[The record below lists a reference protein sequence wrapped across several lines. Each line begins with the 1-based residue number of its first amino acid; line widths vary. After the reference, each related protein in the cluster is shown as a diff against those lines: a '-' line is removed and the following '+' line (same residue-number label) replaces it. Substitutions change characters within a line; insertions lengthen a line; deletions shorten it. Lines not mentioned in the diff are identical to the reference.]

1 MIIFHSYVSLPEG
14 TANKT
19 LNQHN
24 DILMVLFNG
33 KIEYKVGPDQL
44 PSCDRWFTKPVNY
57 YILHKPYLTKLR
69 GCHYIY
75 IIYVYHYSYY
85 QISL

>member
-1 MIIFHSYVSLPEG
+1 MIIYRSDVSLPEG

-75 IIYVYHYSYY
+75 M
-85 QISL
+85 